1 VSSVVGRFLIRLPVA
16 WKTTL
21 AIAAVTPRMPIS
33 PSPLTREGSRSR
45 LLIDNMVRNDAKPD
59 PALRQGAVEGNSSTD
74 EGYGNPNAP
83 AIDADGLPN
92 DEIAIA
98 QDRIGANID
107 DPEVANAD
115 ERGSTSGEPRDE
127 VKALL
132 NEDKTPTRQQ

>member
-1 VSSVVGRFLIRLPVA
+1 MSNRL
-16 WKTTL
+16 
-21 AIAAVTPRMPIS
+21 
-33 PSPLTREGSRSR
+33 
-45 LLIDNMVRNDAKPD
+45 RNDPKPD
-59 PALRQGAVEGNSSTD
+59 PALRQGAVEGNGSTN

-132 NEDKTPTRQQ
+132 NEEKTPTRQR